1 MKLHPKIRVYTKRL
15 NRTSSYALTCG
26 LLLISCGTST
36 NLCHDYSNRIQRQP
50 ASVQDCVEQIRTIA
64 GPELDMWKAD
74 PEPLSYTELH
84 LRLDKGMVA
93 TIYHD
98 PVPVSSSGDMP
109 LERILKKKVSQIVIS
124 KVINTLESCSDTVRL
139 PRE

>member
-15 NRTSSYALTCG
+15 NRTPLYAVVCG
-26 LLLISCGTST
+26 LLFISCGTST
-36 NLCHDYSNRIQRQP
+36 NQCQDYCNRLQRKP
-50 ASVQDCVEQIRTIA
+50 ALVQDCIEQIRVIA

-84 LRLDKGMVA
+84 LRLEKSMVA

-98 PVPVSSSGDMP
+98 PVPVSSSGDVP

-124 KVINTLESCSDTVRL
+124 KDVNTIESCSDTVRL
-139 PRE
+139 PR